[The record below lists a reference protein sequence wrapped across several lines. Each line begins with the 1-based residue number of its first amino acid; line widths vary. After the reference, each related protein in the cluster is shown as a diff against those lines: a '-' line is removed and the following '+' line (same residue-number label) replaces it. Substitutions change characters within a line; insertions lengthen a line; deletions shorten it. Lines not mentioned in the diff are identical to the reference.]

1 MEEIW
6 KDIEGYEG
14 KYEVSNFGRVKS
26 LPRTHDI
33 SREKNGSFTYHR
45 KEKVLTPRID
55 KYGYLHVNLYDN
67 EQRMKRHS
75 VHRLVAGA
83 FIPNPDRLPTV
94 NHKDEDKQN
103 NRVDNLEWMS
113 VSANNQYGT
122 HGYGQRALMAAEN
135 ARKRKAVVQLDMDGR
150 EVNRFVSLNEAS
162 RVTGISLGS
171 IGKCVK
177 GKHQSAGGYRWRY
190 IE

>member
-1 MEEIW
+1 MNEIW
-6 KDIEGYEG
+6 KDIEGYEDR
-14 KYEVSNFGRVKS
+14 YQVSNFGRVKS

-33 SREKNGSFTYHR
+33 SRENNGSFTYHR

-67 EQRMKRHS
+67 EQRMKRHP
-75 VHRLVAGA
+75 VHRLVAAA
-83 FIPNPDRLPTV
+83 FVPNPENLPTV
-94 NHKDEDKQN
+94 NHKDEDKMN
-103 NRVDNLEWMS
+103 NCEWNLEWMS
-113 VSANNQYGT
+113 VSDNNHHGT
-122 HGYGQRALMAAEN
+122 RGHRAGLAN

-162 RVTGISLGS
+162 RVTGISLGA

-177 GKHQSAGGYRWRY
+177 GEHQSAGGYRWRY
-190 IE
+190 LE